1 MSHLTAAFMAIGL
14 TGSEHFSKAHEHID
28 IGHVDMVDS
37 LIAYAPFVDAL
48 GEAGFAAVGDYPGVF
63 LYEVAEE
70 IGGLY
75 CTALLECRPGHY
87 PDHERLL
94 EKMRL
99 CAHSFFQ
106 QSFHEPDSA
115 PSVNRSIELSSALAD
130 VEFVRLA

>member
-28 IGHVDMVDS
+28 IGHIDMVDS
-37 LIAYAPFVDAL
+37 LLAYAPFVDAL
-48 GEAGFAAVGDYPGVF
+48 GDAGFAAVGDYPGVF

-70 IGGLY
+70 IGSLY
-75 CTALLECRPGHY
+75 CAALLECRPGHY
-87 PDHERLL
+87 PDHGHLL

-106 QSFHEPDSA
+106 QSFHEPD
-115 PSVNRSIELSSALAD
+115 VNRSIELSSAMAA
-130 VEFVRLA
+130 VEFVRLK